1 MQAFARMASR
11 RYAGLK
17 ETNMTTRT
25 LSLSKGGHTYV
36 FRYSP
41 GCEDDIV
48 DAVMALAED
57 DESPVDWLDAATLS
71 FQVTQNAAQ
80 DCLEAMSPTD
90 EQASS

>member
-1 MQAFARMASR
+1 MQAPACATTERH
-11 RYAGLK
+11 AGLK

-25 LSLSKGGHTYV
+25 LSLAKGGHKYV

-48 DAVMALAED
+48 DAIMELAED

-71 FQVTQNAAQ
+71 FQITQNAAQ

-90 EQASS
+90 EQAS